1 MIKAQHK
8 HGNASSNK
16 ETSTSH
22 QYIHDPG
29 KMREREVRNARHIT
43 AQHGTAGTYVRTYL
57 IDLCNIR
64 STDEFLELAHL
75 VDTGQGVDQLSV

>member
-43 AQHGTAGTYVRTYL
+43 AQYNTARHSRYIRTYL
-57 IDLCNIR
+57 FDR
-64 STDEFLELAHL
+64 SLQH
-75 VDTGQGVDQLSV
+75 SVH